1 MAQLVPA
8 APVPVG
14 VPTSGGDVGSGSAP
28 GVRARPRLVLFGL
41 ILAVSMTTIDQTIVS
56 LTAPTIARSL
66 GLSASG
72 IEWAINAYLLAAAA
86 LFQLGGRLSDVFG
99 YRRMVIVG
107 SALFLA
113 GSIVCGLVPGGS
125 AAAGV
130 LIAGRAVQGAGMAA
144 MFPSAVGLL
153 FVTVP
158 AGGRASSMAK
168 FFSITGAMTALGPIL
183 GSWLAPINW
192 RLIFFVNVP
201 LGLAALV
208 VLMVA
213 HVPRTRRPARIDL
226 AGAALSGAGMFLLV
240 FALQKIGAWGWGDL
254 RVWTLVA
261 LGVAALVAFVATQR
275 RAREPLLDLRVF
287 ADRAFCLATAAI
299 AFSSM
304 AFMAVF
310 YFLSVYGQL
319 SLNLPVLHSSELLFW
334 FFLGFVLAA
343 RLGARHF
350 DRAGLRSVLIIG
362 GLLGAAGFG
371 AVAARAG
378 TIGAG
383 ADGLTVPLI
392 VAGAGLGYMFS
403 AASTDMANRSTDSS
417 FGEVS
422 ALTQTMKN
430 LGGALSL
437 AVLTSLVSSRLVTN
451 LAGAFAS
458 FGGTSAQARQ
468 VADAL
473 GNVTSGSGSS
483 QLAGV
488 PDRIAQ
494 LIVTDLRQG
503 YADAVSWAFIA
514 MAACMG
520 VLVVLGLCYPRDGH
534 RGRDVPVG
542 RDDGSVRS
550 GRGNDDD

>member
-99 YRRMVIVG
+99 YRRMVIVA

-343 RLGARHF
+343 RLGARRF

-383 ADGLTVPLI
+383 GRRPHGAAHRRRRRSRLYVQRRVHRHGQPLDRQLLRRGECAHPDHEEPRRCA
-392 VAGAGLGYMFS
+392 VAG
-403 AASTDMANRSTDSS
+403 
-417 FGEVS
+417 
-422 ALTQTMKN
+422 
-430 LGGALSL
+430 GAH
-437 AVLTSLVSSRLVTN
+437 
-451 LAGAFAS
+451 
-458 FGGTSAQARQ
+458 
-468 VADAL
+468 
-473 GNVTSGSGSS
+473 
-483 QLAGV
+483 LAGV
-488 PDRIAQ
+488 ESVGDQPRRR
-494 LIVTDLRQG
+494 LRQFRWHERTG
-503 YADAVSWAFIA
+503 PSGGRCAGQCHQRIGQQPIGRRARPHRAADRHRP
-514 MAACMG
+514 AA
-520 VLVVLGLCYPRDGH
+520 GLCRRGELGVHRDGRLH
-534 RGRDVPVG
+534 GRARGAGPVLSAG
-542 RDDGSVRS
+542 RPPGPGCARGA
-550 GRGNDDD
+550 GRWERAFGTGQ